1 MNFENERENRTPKLV
16 NFENT
21 LISEVK
27 SLLAAYGER
36 RSVNGKSE
44 CVAINYGFS
53 ATGKSQAALTIDL
66 EGLD

>member
-1 MNFENERENRTPKLV
+1 MTSPANRTPKLV
-16 NFENT
+16 NIEKT

-36 RSVNGKSE
+36 RYVNGKSD

-53 ATGKSQAALTIDL
+53 ATGKSQAALIIDID
-66 EGLD
+66 GLD